1 MPETEAV
8 TQSTE
13 GEPALWNAA
22 VRLQA
27 RTVKEA
33 RRVGDLWRNPHPP
46 KKRTLRIEEVWAD
59 ESTVAPMWV
68 IFYHTILDSGWS
80 ENEYR
85 LFVNRHVEPSIAV

>member
-33 RRVGDLWRNPHPP
+33 GMLEIVWRNPRPP

-85 LFVNRHVEPSIAV
+85 LFVNRHVAPSIAV